1 MSTGQNETKLVE
13 LEGRGVLAVAGEDR
27 VAFLQGL
34 VSNDVERVAPDR
46 AVYSA
51 LLTPQGKFLLDFI
64 MTSDGERLL
73 LECAA
78 DRLADFSKKLRIYKL
93 RSKVELSDVSADFK
107 IMAAFSGGALEALG
121 LSDAPGACVACLGGL
136 AFTDPR
142 LAAMGARLILPAGAD
157 IASLGLGVGTLEEY
171 DAHRIPLGVPDGT
184 RDMEADK
191 TVLLEAGFDELN
203 GVDWKK
209 GCYMGQELTARTKYR
224 GLVKRRL
231 MPITADGPLPAP
243 GTQIT
248 VDGRDAGIVRSGQ
261 GETAMALIRLN
272 MLEDGAGVLT
282 AGDVT
287 LTPRKPAWAGW

>member
-13 LEGRGVLAVAGEDR
+13 LEGRGVLAIAGEDR

-34 VSNDVERVAPDR
+34 VSNDVERVAPER

-64 MTSDGERLL
+64 MTNDGERLL

-107 IMAAFSGGALEALG
+107 IMAAFGAGALDVLG
-121 LSDAPGACVACLGGL
+121 LPDAPGACVACLGGL

-157 IASLGLGVGTLEEY
+157 TASLDLEAGTLEEY

-184 RDMEADK
+184 RDMEVDK

-231 MPITADGPLPAP
+231 IPITADGPLPAP

-248 VDGRDAGIVRSGQ
+248 VDGRDAGVVRSGQ
-261 GETAMALIRLN
+261 GGTAMAMIRLK
-272 MLEDGAGVLT
+272 MLEDGAGILT

-287 LTPRKPAWAGW
+287 VTPRKPDWAGW

>member
-1 MSTGQNETKLVE
+1 MTAMSNPKVVQ
-13 LEGRGVLAVAGEDR
+13 LEGRGVLAVAGADR

-51 LLTPQGKFLLDFI
+51 LLTPQGKFLLDFV
-64 MTSDGERLL
+64 MASDGARLL
-73 LECAA
+73 LECEA

-93 RSKVELSDVSADFK
+93 RSKVELADVSADFK
-107 IMAAFSGGALEALG
+107 TYAAFGDGVLEALG
-121 LSDAPGACVACLGGL
+121 LPDEPGAGIACLGGL
-136 AFTDPR
+136 ALTDPR
-142 LAAMGARLILPAGAD
+142 LAAMGARLILPADAD
-157 IASLGLGVGTLEEY
+157 TASLGLELGTVEEY
-171 DAHRIPLGVPDGT
+171 HAHRIPLGVPDGA
-184 RDMEADK
+184 RDMEVDK

-248 VDGRDAGIVRSGQ
+248 MGGRDAGDVRSVQ
-261 GETAMALIRLN
+261 GVMAMAMIRLN

-287 LTPRKPAWAGW
+287 VTPWKPDWAGW